1 MIVKAIILGIVQGLT
16 EFLPI
21 SSSGHLAVLEKY
33 FGISEPVVLA
43 VFLHFGTF
51 ISTLVFF
58 SRPIARLAKGVFT
71 GDKRSIEYLVYIGLG
86 SIPIVV
92 FALCF
97 KQFIESTFKD
107 PLLIALFLGFTGVVV
122 ILTRFAKH
130 GARKISLFSA
140 LLIGLAQM
148 LAVFPGVSRSGMT
161 ISAGLFKHIDPKE
174 AFTFSFLLSL
184 PAIFGANV
192 LQAITIPRIE
202 HIPSIIVGTIVSFVF
217 GLIALKILKNII
229 HRWFHLCG
237 VYCLIISVILLII
250 Q

>member
-21 SSSGHLAVLEKY
+21 SSSGHLAVLENY
-33 FGISEPVVLA
+33 FGINEPVVLA
-43 VFLHFGTF
+43 VFLHFGTLL
-51 ISTLVFF
+51 STIVFF
-58 SRPIARLAKGVFT
+58 ARPIARLGKGIVV
-71 GDKRSIEYLVYIGLG
+71 GDKRSMEYLVYLGLG

-92 FALCF
+92 FALFF
-97 KQFIESTFKD
+97 KRFIENTFED
-107 PLLIALFLGFTGVVV
+107 PLLVALFLGFTGVVV
-122 ILTRFAKH
+122 ILTRFARH
-130 GARKISLFSA
+130 GARKISLFPA
-140 LLIGLAQM
+140 LIIGLAQM

-184 PAIFGANV
+184 PAILGANI
-192 LQAITIPRIE
+192 LQAITLPRIE
-202 HIPSIIVGTIVSFVF
+202 HIPSIIIGTIVSFVF
-217 GLIALKILKNII
+217 GLVALRILKNIV
-229 HRWFHLCG
+229 HKWFHLCG